1 MAVNHLVFQGRN
13 VRDLELKTT
22 QSGIENVK
30 FTLAWSEKYKET
42 ERKCFLT
49 CKAWRQMASFLDRYF
64 HSKGSEMVVEGALE
78 TEEWEDKDGNKR
90 SQIVLNVDKVHFCG
104 KKQDNGSTAQTAT
117 NEVTHGAPAVPAA
130 GYMEVDSSEP
140 LPF

>member
-1 MAVNHLVFQGRN
+1 MSVNHLVYQGRV

-49 CKAWRQMASFLDRYF
+49 CKAWRQTAVFLDKFF
-64 HSKGSEMVVEGALE
+64 HGKGSEMVVEGALE
-78 TEEWEDKDGNKR
+78 TEEWEKDGQKH

-104 KKQDNGSTAQTAT
+104 KRQDTGTGQPAT
-117 NEVTHGAPAVPAA
+117 NAPAPATAAPAGGEFVEVP
-130 GYMEVDSSEP
+130 ESE

>member
-1 MAVNHLVFQGRN
+1 MAVNHLVYQGRV
-13 VRDLELKTT
+13 VRDLELKVT

-49 CKAWRQMASFLDRYF
+49 CKAWRQTAVFLDKYF
-64 HSKGSEMVVEGALE
+64 HGKGSEMLVEGALE
-78 TEEWEDKDGNKR
+78 TEEWKDKDGNNR

-104 KKQDNGSTAQTAT
+104 KRQDTAQTA
-117 NEVTHGAPAVPAA
+117 P
-130 GYMEVDSSEP
+130 SEP
-140 LPF
+140 AQPADKTFVEVPSEELPF

>member
-1 MAVNHLVFQGRN
+1 MAVNHLVYQGRN
-13 VRDLELKTT
+13 TRDLELKTT

-49 CKAWRQMASFLDRYF
+49 CKAWRQTAVFLDRFF

-78 TEEWEDKDGNKR
+78 TEEWEKDGQKH

-104 KKQDNGSTAQTAT
+104 KKQDAGTAQPAA
-117 NEVTHGAPAVPAA
+117 NAPATAFPAGGFVEVP
-130 GYMEVDSSEP
+130 ESE

>member
-1 MAVNHLVFQGRN
+1 MAVNHLVFQGRTTK
-13 VRDLELKTT
+13 DLDKKVT

-49 CKAWRQMASFLDRYF
+49 CKAWRQTATFLDKFF

-90 SQIVLNVDKVHFCG
+90 SQIVLNIDKVHFCG
-104 KKQDNGSTAQTAT
+104 KRQDTGTAQPAA
-117 NEVTHGAPAVPAA
+117 NAPAPATAATAGGGFVEVP
-130 GYMEVDSSEP
+130 ESE

>member
-1 MAVNHLVFQGRN
+1 MAVNHLVYQGRV

-49 CKAWRQMASFLDRYF
+49 CKAWRNTATFLDKYF
-64 HSKGSEMVVEGALE
+64 RSKGSEMVVEGALE
-78 TEEWEDKDGNKR
+78 TEEWEKDGQKH

-104 KKQDNGSTAQTAT
+104 KKQDNGSTAQTTTTEPSHA
-117 NEVTHGAPAVPAA
+117 APAGGGFV
-130 GYMEVDSSEP
+130 EVKEEE

>member
-22 QSGIENVK
+22 QSGIENMK
-30 FTLAWSEKYKET
+30 FTLAWNEKYKET

-49 CKAWRQMASFLDRYF
+49 CKAWRQTAKFLDTYF
-64 HSKGSEMVVEGALE
+64 HSKGSEKTVEGTLE
-78 TEEWEDKDGNKR
+78 TEEWEKDGQKH
-90 SQIVLNVDKVHFCG
+90 SQVVLNVEKVHFCG
-104 KKQDNGSTAQTAT
+104 KRQDTGTAQAAA
-117 NEVTHGAPAVPAA
+117 NAPAPATAAPTGGGFVEVP
-130 GYMEVDSSEP
+130 ESE

>member
-13 VRDLELKTT
+13 TKDLELSQTP
-22 QSGIENVK
+22 SGIENVS

-42 ERKCFLT
+42 ERKCFLR
-49 CKAWRQMASFLDRYF
+49 CKAWRNTATFLDKYF

-78 TEEWEDKDGNKR
+78 TEEWEKDGQKH
-90 SQIVLNVDKVHFCG
+90 SQIVLNVDKAHFCG

-117 NEVTHGAPAVPAA
+117 NEPAPATPA
-130 GYMEVDSSEP
+130 GGFVEVDSSEP

>member
-1 MAVNHLVFQGRN
+1 MAVNHLVYQGRV
-13 VRDLELKTT
+13 VRDLELKKT

-49 CKAWRQMASFLDRYF
+49 CKAWRQTASFLDKFF

-78 TEEWEDKDGNKR
+78 TEEWEKDGQKH
-90 SQIVLNVDKVHFCG
+90 SQIVLNVDNVHFCG

-117 NEVTHGAPAVPAA
+117 NEVTQGSPAVPAA
-130 GYMEVDSSEP
+130 GYMEVDSSES

>member
-1 MAVNHLVFQGRN
+1 MAVNHLVFQGR
-13 VRDLELKTT
+13 VTRDLELKTT

-49 CKAWRQMASFLDRYF
+49 CKAWRNTATFLDKYF

-78 TEEWEDKDGNKR
+78 TEEWEKDGQKR

-104 KKQDNGSTAQTAT
+104 KRQDNGSTAQAAT
-117 NEVTHGAPAVPAA
+117 NEHAHGAPAVPAG
-130 GYMEVDSSEP
+130 GYMEVDGSEP

>member
-1 MAVNHLVFQGRN
+1 MAVNHLVFQGR
-13 VRDLELKTT
+13 VTRDLEIKTT

-49 CKAWRQMASFLDRYF
+49 CKAWRNTATFLDKYF
-64 HSKGSEMVVEGALE
+64 RSKGSEMVVEGALE

-90 SQIVLNVDKVHFCG
+90 IQIVLNVDKVHFCG
-104 KKQDNGSTAQTAT
+104 KKQDTAPASQPAQT
-117 NEVTHGAPAVPAA
+117 EPDGFVP
-130 GYMEVDSSEP
+130 VDNSEP

>member
-1 MAVNHLVFQGRN
+1 MAVNHLVFQGRTT
-13 VRDLELKTT
+13 RDLEKKVT
-22 QSGIENVK
+22 QSGIEIVK

-49 CKAWRQMASFLDRYF
+49 CKAWRQTATFLDRFF

-78 TEEWEDKDGNKR
+78 TEEWEKDGQKH

-104 KKQDNGSTAQTAT
+104 KKQDNGTAYTAT
-117 NEVTHGAPAVPAA
+117 NETAPAATDGGFV
-130 GYMEVDSSEP
+130 EVDSSEP

>member
-1 MAVNHLVFQGRN
+1 MAVNHLVFQGRTTK
-13 VRDLELKTT
+13 DLEKKVT

-49 CKAWRQMASFLDRYF
+49 CKAWRQTAAFLDRFF

-78 TEEWEDKDGNKR
+78 TEEWEKDGQKH

-104 KKQDNGSTAQTAT
+104 KKQDNGTAQTAT
-117 NEVTHGAPAVPAA
+117 NETAPAAPAGGGFVEVP
-130 GYMEVDSSEP
+130 ESE